1 LTIYRSKNCDVFA
14 GIFFRQEGFPAYRK
28 ARRHLSSKTE
38 LTAMRVSR
46 SRIGAIAILALFV
59 AASAGCTLVNKIRA
73 KNELNETA
81 RAYRDGQF
89 EEAERHAK
97 RALYLDPSSKT
108 AAIFIARIIH
118 QQYKPGVDTPENVAK
133 AQEAIEAYK
142 HILEKDP
149 NDEEAYKAISVL
161 YSAIKDDAKLR
172 AWILAR
178 ATDSNMSNEKRAEA
192 YAILAG
198 KDWDCSYKITD
209 LPGVKV
215 TTNEGGQPGVTYQK
229 PKDQKDFDTIQRCVT
244 RGLEQ
249 AETAIKFDPNNESAW
264 SYKTNLLLEAAKLA
278 VMNEETAKKAEYERQ
293 AEIAGKRAS
302 ALSEERRKKEEAAEK
317 AASPTP

>member
-1 LTIYRSKNCDVFA
+1 
-14 GIFFRQEGFPAYRK
+14 
-28 ARRHLSSKTE
+28 
-38 LTAMRVSR
+38 MRVSR
-46 SRIGAIAILALFV
+46 SRIGAIAILVLFV

-81 RAYRDGQF
+81 RAYRDGHF

-133 AQEAIEAYK
+133 AREAIEAYK
-142 HILEKDP
+142 QILEKDP

-161 YSAIKDDAKLR
+161 YAAIKDDTKLR
-172 AWILAR
+172 AWIMAR
-178 ATDSNMSNEKRAEA
+178 ANDPNMSNEKRAEA

-198 KDWDCSYKITD
+198 KDWDCSFKITD

-215 TTNEGGQPGVTYQK
+215 TTSEGGKPGVTYQK
-229 PKDQKDFDTIQRCVT
+229 PKDQKDFDNIQKCVT
-244 RGLEQ
+244 RGLEE
-249 AETAIKFDPNNESAW
+249 AETAIKYDPNNESAW

-278 VMNEETAKKAEYERQ
+278 AMEGKTDLKLQYEKQ
-293 AEIAGKRAS
+293 AEIAGRRAT
-302 ALSEERRKKEEAAEK
+302 ALAEERRKKEEAAEQ